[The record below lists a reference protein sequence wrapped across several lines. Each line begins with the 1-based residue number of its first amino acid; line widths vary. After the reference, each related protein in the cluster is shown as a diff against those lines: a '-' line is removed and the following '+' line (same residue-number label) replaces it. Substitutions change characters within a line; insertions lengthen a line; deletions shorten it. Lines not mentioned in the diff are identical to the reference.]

1 MVSSVQP
8 KDVAIRRASVSDAA
22 IVAKL
27 SSLLGYPAAPVDLN
41 SRLERLL
48 PSPDHA
54 VFVAE
59 IGETV
64 VGWIHGAERETLEM
78 GQECEILGLVV
89 DASARRAGAG
99 RALVAAIESWAASRG
114 RARVV
119 VRSNIVRAESHPFY
133 EALGY
138 GRVKTQHVYR
148 K

>member
-8 KDVAIRRASVSDAA
+8 KGVAIRRASLSDAA

-27 SSLLGYPAAPVDLN
+27 SSVLGYPAATVDLN
-41 SRLERLL
+41 RRLERLL
-48 PSPDHA
+48 PRSDNA

-59 IGETV
+59 MGETV
-64 VGWIHGAERETLEM
+64 VGWIHGAERETLET
-78 GQECEILGLVV
+78 GQECEILGLVI

-99 RALVAAIESWAASRG
+99 RALVAEIEAWAATRG
-114 RARVV
+114 LARVV

-138 GRVKTQHVYR
+138 RRVKTQHVYR